1 MNARRPVLLVLR
13 ALGLGDLL
21 TAVPALRALAD
32 AFPDHER
39 VLATPGYLA
48 PLALHTQAVSSV
60 IDARPLAP
68 IRWGGA
74 PPEIAVNL
82 HGRGPRS
89 HEVLRALQPDR
100 LIAFA
105 NIEARGSC
113 GGPVWR
119 ADEHEVARWC
129 RMLSESRIPADPSR
143 LDLAAP
149 AGDPPDAA
157 RGATLLHPGAA
168 SSARRWPVER
178 WAHVARVLVR
188 RGERVAITGGPDE
201 VHLATEL
208 ALRAGVPDRA
218 VLAGR
223 TDVLGLV
230 RAVAAA
236 DRVVCGDT
244 GVAHLATALGRPS
257 VILFG
262 PTPPAWWGPPED
274 RPWHRALWA
283 GEVSDPHADRPARGL
298 LAIQA
303 RDVLDALTD
312 LPARPASHARTP
324 DLAASART
332 PEVAGASARTPG
344 FAATSAA
351 SLAASEAMMLGLSA
365 SHTPRAPEAPR

>member
-1 MNARRPVLLVLR
+1 MTARRPVLLVLR

-39 VLATPGYLA
+39 VLATPGNLA
-48 PLALHTQAVSSV
+48 SLALHTQAVSSV
-60 IDARPLAP
+60 IDARLLAP

-74 PPEIAVNL
+74 PPDVAVNL

-89 HEVLRALQPDR
+89 HEVLRALGPRR

-105 NIEARGSC
+105 NIEVRGSAE
-113 GGPVWR
+113 GPVWR
-119 ADEHEVARWC
+119 ADEHEIARWC
-129 RMLSESRIPADPSR
+129 RLLTESGIPADPR
-143 LDLAAP
+143 RIDLLAP
-149 AGDPPDAA
+149 AGDPPEAA
-157 RGATLLHPGAA
+157 RGATILHPGAA
-168 SSARRWPVER
+168 SRARRWPVER
-178 WAHVARVLVR
+178 WVHVARALVR

-201 VHLATEL
+201 VTIATEIAVL
-208 ALRAGVPDRA
+208 AGLPDRS

-223 TDVLGLV
+223 TDVLGLM

-283 GEVSDPHADRPARGL
+283 GEVSDPHADVPARGL
-298 LAIQA
+298 LAIHA
-303 RDVLDALTD
+303 RDVLDALAD
-312 LPARPASHARTP
+312 LPSRSPCFEAYFTHRAGRAKEARR
-324 DLAASART
+324 
-332 PEVAGASARTPG
+332 
-344 FAATSAA
+344 
-351 SLAASEAMMLGLSA
+351 
-365 SHTPRAPEAPR
+365 